1 MWCSSGRFHR
11 HHHRHHGHG
20 HGHHDHGQGHGHG
33 QDSHNNHDQDDDH
46 RYDGHGQLDHVI
58 SGYDVMVSK
67 NGRGNYTR
75 VSEAIEN
82 APNMS
87 LTFYNIYI
95 KEGTYEENL
104 YIHRTKTNIRLF
116 GDGAHRTIIFGNR
129 TNNETNGPT
138 IEIHGERFQAAN
150 MSFVNDA
157 GLTAGQ
163 ANAVRNVANNT
174 IFYGCS
180 IEGYQDTLYAV
191 RGSQRYENCEI
202 YGTVD
207 FIYGNAAATFLDC
220 EIYARHRGI
229 VTYTAQG
236 RERPIDRSGFLF
248 QRCNFTMSPTD
259 YGRKSDV
266 KATFGRPWRAYSL
279 VLIIESYID
288 SMVDRI
294 GWLEFPDQP
303 TDKLTYVEYGN
314 VGPGSNTDG
323 RVKWPG
329 VKAFHH
335 LPELLLFLSED
346 YPWISLSHNITWNLN

>member
-1 MWCSSGRFHR
+1 
-11 HHHRHHGHG
+11 
-20 HGHHDHGQGHGHG
+20 
-33 QDSHNNHDQDDDH
+33 
-46 RYDGHGQLDHVI
+46 
-58 SGYDVMVSK
+58 
-67 NGRGNYTR
+67 
-75 VSEAIEN
+75 
-82 APNMS
+82 
-87 LTFYNIYI
+87 
-95 KEGTYEENL
+95 
-104 YIHRTKTNIRLF
+104 
-116 GDGAHRTIIFGNR
+116 
-129 TNNETNGPT
+129 
-138 IEIHGERFQAAN
+138 

-174 IFYGCS
+174 IFYGCA

-202 YGTVD
+202 YDTVD
-207 FIYGNAAATFLDC
+207 FIYGNAAATFLDY

-248 QRCNFTMSPTD
+248 QRCNFTMSPAN
-259 YGRKSDV
+259 YGRKSEV

-279 VLIIESYID
+279 VLKIESYID
-288 SMVDRI
+288 SMVDPI